1 MKNFKIVRAFDGKT
15 MMATE
20 YESCVYDD
28 DTIRSMMKNGYKAY
42 MDGRVYRPSDGGK
55 RNDSGRTNRKAVR

>member
-20 YESCVYDD
+20 HESCVYDD

-42 MDGRVYRPSDGGK
+42 MDGRIYRPSDVGK
-55 RNDSGRTNRKAVR
+55 RNDSSRTNRKAVR